1 MINLPTNI
9 HSNVRFFET
18 INHKLI
24 SLLIVFLCQGCCS
37 PDPSMGPSANIEES
51 KEYAMFVSEYK
62 IIENMVDENKNQFI
76 SFDDIKEI
84 WLEHR
89 YYFMYSITCGKE
101 DMKKSKGYSL
111 NIAFHRQLQNYY
123 TGWLARDIE
132 ENEISPTYNY
142 MLTIYS
148 DTIPTDTVKLYFFMI
163 ENQQETEIGYLKLL
177 PK

>member
-1 MINLPTNI
+1 
-9 HSNVRFFET
+9 
-18 INHKLI
+18 
-24 SLLIVFLCQGCCS
+24 
-37 PDPSMGPSANIEES
+37 
-51 KEYAMFVSEYK
+51 
-62 IIENMVDENKNQFI
+62 MVDENKNQFI